1 MSPAFPAGLTPV
13 AKAISR
19 NNSGDLG
26 YWAVIGSIRRCA
38 AFCDRAIT
46 MTLRESWG
54 SYAGRR
60 GGLGLGEF
68 CGGRREGLGLGEFCG
83 GRHEGLGL
91 GEFCGGRRGGLGLGE
106 FCGGRREGR
115 RNVVIVRVLT
125 VGRLFMDRATEHTA
139 VSVQNLL
146 TTSERSMPFKKL
158 AISQ

>member
-1 MSPAFPAGLTPV
+1 
-13 AKAISR
+13 
-19 NNSGDLG
+19 
-26 YWAVIGSIRRCA
+26 
-38 AFCDRAIT
+38 
-46 MTLRESWG
+46 MTLRQSWG

-60 GGLGLGEF
+60 G
-68 CGGRREGLGLGEFCG
+68 
-83 GRHEGLGL
+83 GLGL

-115 RNVVIVRVLT
+115 RNVVIVRVLA
-125 VGRLFMDRATEHTA
+125 VGKLFMDRATEHT